1 MVAFSGDGVY
11 DHCKVT
17 EKLEQKLE
25 RKLIFTWDPMH
36 KAALT
41 DTALRSGKKE
51 WSKRFQWLVELTEVI
66 GKGVT
71 YVAWGKS
78 WKEFF
83 DVCQKLQEDPEETF
97 KMSRP
102 AKFSETKFADHAHEV
117 YTKFRNNF
125 KALIIVLEKAKEGS
139 SGSSD
144 EKKKAEK
151 AEEIQGRIY
160 NWLFGLTLS
169 MVTDVYQ
176 VYRLI
181 SCILQKID
189 ILPQDKFDSFQDLL
203 NRFRKMMKCLA
214 YENCPC
220 LLVDRKDEDWKD
232 VQVEDCLWPKFHQ
245 DVNIALDS
253 GLYQNLNMG
262 MVGMEQ
268 YRSRAGTKV
277 NRERLKVGVEEVVR
291 KVEQRGQEL
300 VAFIERGLREKVYT
314 DVDVISVENCRKF
327 LDVRNQ
333 ALRLKEHGSVKISS
347 LHYKTFR
354 DTSLFFEPE
363 LDKRLDPDDMRLQW
377 KLFNEVLEDLITIH
391 YISTSLV

>member
-1 MVAFSGDGVY
+1 MRTIGIKTYAILYCFYQVVAFSGDGVY

-144 EKKKAEK
+144 EKKK
-151 AEEIQGRIY
+151 Q
-160 NWLFGLTLS
+160 
-169 MVTDVYQ
+169 
-176 VYRLI
+176 
-181 SCILQKID
+181 
-189 ILPQDKFDSFQDLL
+189 
-203 NRFRKMMKCLA
+203 RKLKRYKEGYTTGCLA
-214 YENCPC
+214 SLCPWS
-220 LLVDRKDEDWKD
+220 LM
-232 VQVEDCLWPKFHQ
+232 
-245 DVNIALDS
+245 S
-253 GLYQNLNMG
+253 T
-262 MVGMEQ
+262 
-268 YRSRAGTKV
+268 RSTA
-277 NRERLKVGVEEVVR
+277 
-291 KVEQRGQEL
+291 
-300 VAFIERGLREKVYT
+300 
-314 DVDVISVENCRKF
+314 S
-327 LDVRNQ
+327 
-333 ALRLKEHGSVKISS
+333 
-347 LHYKTFR
+347 
-354 DTSLFFEPE
+354 
-363 LDKRLDPDDMRLQW
+363 
-377 KLFNEVLEDLITIH
+377 
-391 YISTSLV
+391 